1 MRYKLVILAAL
12 CLLLGVD
19 GQKQQA
25 PIHVCVR
32 HLVVPTEYP
41 VLARQARI
49 QGTAIAKLKIAADGT
64 VSDAVVESQDPL
76 LVAHPILQSETQQ
89 LVRQWTFQCESC
101 APGVGFG
108 HVIKFNYRLEG
119 KDSRNADTRIMME
132 LPDEVNIV
140 AHPHPIEGYDEGFSQ
155 NH

>member
-1 MRYKLVILAAL
+1 MRHKLVLFAAL
-12 CLLLGVD
+12 CLLPRVD

-32 HLVVPTEYP
+32 HLAVPTEYP
-41 VLARQARI
+41 ALARQARI
-49 QGTAIAKLKIAADGT
+49 QGTAVAKLNIAADGT

-76 LVAHPILQSETQQ
+76 LVAHPILQRETQQ

-101 APGVGFG
+101 APGVAFE
-108 HVIKFNYRLEG
+108 HVITFNYRLEG
-119 KDSRNADTRIMME
+119 KDSRNAETRITME

-140 AHPHPIEGYDEGFSQ
+140 AHPHPIEGYDEGFS
-155 NH
+155 HH